1 MLTYRLGKDDI
12 VKSTGSSIA
21 VTDPVIICPHCH
33 NEIKLTESL
42 AAPLLD
48 SLKKDFERRMEA
60 KDKDISERER
70 AILDK
75 ADELSMKEKTMDE
88 KILHMVS
95 ERLEAEKK
103 LLVEAESERARRAV
117 ANELD
122 EKDKAM
128 KEMEETLKIRG
139 EKLAEAQKAQA
150 EFIKLQREF
159 EDAKREMDLEIQ
171 KKVSDEL
178 TDIRLKARK
187 EAMDNMN
194 LKIAEK
200 DEIISS
206 MQKKVQ
212 ELQHKADQA
221 SQQLQGEV
229 LELELEELLRSK
241 FIYDSIEP
249 VPKGV
254 CGGDVIHR
262 VNTQTGVCCGI
273 ILWESKRT
281 KNWNQ
286 GWLTKLRSD
295 QREAKADISVIATQ
309 ALPEDV
315 DSFALVDG
323 VWVCSPKYAEPMA
336 IVLRHVLLEV
346 SIAKQASEGMKT
358 KTELLYQYLTGS
370 GFRQRVEA
378 IVEAFTTMRE
388 DLDKEKKAI
397 LKQWAKREQQIENVM
412 GATVGMWGDLQGI
425 AGSSIQEIDGISL
438 HALGE

>member
-1 MLTYRLGKDDI
+1 MKEHRLMPDI
-12 VKSTGSSIA
+12 S
-21 VTDPVIICPHCH
+21 DPLIICPNCH

-42 AAPLLD
+42 AAPLVD
-48 SLKKDFERRMEA
+48 SVKKDFEQRLAA
-60 KDKDISERER
+60 KDREISDREQ

-75 ADELSMKEKTMDE
+75 ANELSVKEKFMEE
-88 KILHMVS
+88 KISLSVS

-103 LLVEAESERARRAV
+103 LLIETESERAKLAV
-117 ANELD
+117 AHELD
-122 EKDKAM
+122 EKSRAIKD
-128 KEMEETLKIRG
+128 MEEVLKARD

-150 EFIKLQREF
+150 EFMRLQREL

-171 KKVSDEL
+171 KRVSDEL

-187 EAMDNMN
+187 EAEDSLN

-212 ELQHKADQA
+212 ELQQKADQT

-241 FIYDSIEP
+241 FIYDTIEP
-249 VPKGV
+249 VPKGIT
-254 CGGDVIHR
+254 GGDVIHR
-262 VNTQTGVCCGI
+262 VHTQNGTCCGTI
-273 ILWESKRT
+273 IWESKRT
-281 KNWNQ
+281 KNWVAN
-286 GWLTKLRSD
+286 WLTKLRSD
-295 QREAKADISVIATQ
+295 QREAKADIAVIESQ
-309 ALPEDV
+309 ALPNGIESFGLV
-315 DSFALVDG
+315 DS
-323 VWVCSPKYAEPMA
+323 VWVCSPKYVEPMA
-336 IVLRHVLLEV
+336 FILRHVLLEV
-346 SIAKQASEGMKT
+346 NAAKQTSEGMKT

-412 GATVGMWGDLQGI
+412 TATVGMYGDLQGI
-425 AGSSIQEIDGISL
+425 AGSSIQEIEGMSL
-438 HALGE
+438 LALGE